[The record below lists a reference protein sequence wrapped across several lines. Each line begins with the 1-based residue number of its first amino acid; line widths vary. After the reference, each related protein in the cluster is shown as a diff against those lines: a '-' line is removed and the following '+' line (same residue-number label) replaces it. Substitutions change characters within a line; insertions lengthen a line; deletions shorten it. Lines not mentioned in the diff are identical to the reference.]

1 MLKIAHRGYS
11 SKFGDNNLLSF
22 KKAIEHHF
30 DYIEMDIQLNKDN
43 SLVIYHDI
51 SYNQKRINNMNDNE
65 IKNNNILFLKDFF
78 KEININ
84 HYKDLKLVFDLKNS
98 ENLSQIVYHFLIDNN
113 INLDQIIL
121 ASFNSLH
128 LDYFINHHDMDKFQ
142 LGYISS
148 NNNIHYEYLDKIK
161 YIILDI
167 STINNELITK
177 LKKLNKI
184 IFCYT
189 CYSKCELNLFKKYNI
204 DGVISNIKL
213 N

>member
-43 SLVIYHDI
+43 SLVIFHDV
-51 SYNQKRINNMNDNE
+51 SYNQKRINDMNDNE
-65 IKNNNILFLKDFF
+65 IKENNILFLKDFF

-128 LDYFINHHDMDKFQ
+128 LEHFMKF
-142 LGYISS
+142 L
-148 NNNIHYEYLDKIK
+148 
-161 YIILDI
+161 
-167 STINNELITK
+167 
-177 LKKLNKI
+177 
-184 IFCYT
+184 
-189 CYSKCELNLFKKYNI
+189 
-204 DGVISNIKL
+204 
-213 N
+213 